1 MKITDKY
8 IDVLTGGEWWDCIP
22 DDFSDWERWLLER
35 ERAMKEMAGIAS
47 RLTFCGE
54 CVYFNR
60 ITDTLGTCERCA
72 EGTKTEDDFC
82 SNGDAGEG
90 EE

>member
-1 MKITDKY
+1 MTKQIKWAL
-8 IDVLTGGEWWDCIP
+8 DVLNNGAWWDDI
-22 DDFSDWERWLLER
+22 DDDASDADMNPLYDAIDTVNNTLE
-35 ERAMKEMAGIAS
+35 

-60 ITDTLGTCERCA
+60 ITDTLGTCERCT

-82 SNGDAGEG
+82 FNGEVR
-90 EE
+90 EEEK